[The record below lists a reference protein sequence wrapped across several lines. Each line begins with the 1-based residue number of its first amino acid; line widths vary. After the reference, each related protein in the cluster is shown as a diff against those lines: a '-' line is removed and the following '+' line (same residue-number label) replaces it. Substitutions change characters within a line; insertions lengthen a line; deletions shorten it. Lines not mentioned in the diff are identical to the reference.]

1 MSFNSQYPRQRG
13 PPNGPAGLDVRSTSG
28 FVPGIDG
35 GMSRA
40 ERFEDEKRRICESCF
55 NKTDT
60 DGQGK
65 LLGASYQGRR
75 KIAARAAQ

>member
-1 MSFNSQYPRQRG
+1 MSFNGQYPRQRG
-13 PPNGPAGLDVRSTSG
+13 TPNGTTGLDGRNVSG
-28 FVPGIDG
+28 FLPGVDG

-65 LLGASYQGRR
+65 FTELEQR
-75 KIAARAAQ
+75 